1 MGSTTQHHARAT
13 HLQPAIPAVGAGLDD
28 DGGFLARLHA
38 GDRAAFADLYRTH
51 LPRLTRHVAARL
63 DGRNPDVAADLIHDV
78 FADALADPTLIGADM
93 LGSLLRLCDRACTRH
108 LWSQRRHLRAA
119 HTVYADHQR
128 ADLHTPR
135 PDAQARQAAAE
146 AMAAL
151 PERERR
157 VMQLR
162 FLDGHPRDLT
172 ALLLGRSVDTVT
184 YLERRACQRM
194 RQYLGTNPPDAPH
207 AATSAANAA
216 RHG

>member
-1 MGSTTQHHARAT
+1 MGSTTQHHAHAT
-13 HLQPAIPAVGAGLDD
+13 RIQPAIQAIGADL
-28 DGGFLARLHA
+28 DGGGFPTRLHA

-51 LPRLTRHVAARL
+51 LPRLTRHVVARL
-63 DGRNPDVAADLIHDV
+63 DGRNLDVAADLIHDV

-93 LGSLLRLCDRACTRH
+93 LGSLLRLCGRACTRH

-128 ADLHTPR
+128 ADLHTPQ
-135 PDAQARQAAAE
+135 PEAPATQATAE

-151 PERERR
+151 PQRERR

-172 ALLLGRSVDTVT
+172 ALLLGRSVGTVL

-194 RQYLGTNPPDAPH
+194 RQHLGTNPPDAQH
-207 AATSAANAA
+207 AAPSAANAA